1 MPRLGNLLPM
11 KFATKNRLPRRK
23 YASELAGGVL
33 GYEGGLVQATNA
45 NKASAKFRISTID
58 QDRDGDVVR
67 PKGCLKFLEAYRKN
81 PIVLFDHDAEGM
93 PVGLSE
99 TDNSLSL
106 WVMDDWIDATC
117 YFHQKTQKSAEVCDL
132 TLSGIL
138 RAASIGFRPLKNEK
152 IYKSG
157 NHVGHDFLE
166 WELTEWSICSMG
178 ANADALRLR
187 LDGNR
192 IKSVSLRRQLEAVAA
207 KVNRSQVSLS
217 GVKMAANVAK
227 AIDDEEE
234 DTVDAPEED
243 KDADPADEVPEAVTD
258 DAPEEETPEEAPEE
272 AAPEEAVA
280 SEDVAKPGM
289 LTLADLH
296 RHAQM
301 CLDYCNEAMKHNEQA
316 GVVSHLTKIQ
326 QDMQDAMEEIKAV
339 FSTEYPDGDLDSLMG
354 SGNDPET
361 PADTEEPGDSAE
373 LEPTD
378 DLEPTTKRY
387 KRLKKSHQACITET
401 KEFLDDMGDDARVP
415 KSYKGGCKYYSKSL
429 SDLLEGDNPK
439 EEDEPEL
446 ETKEEEVT
454 DNPATPAMDTDED
467 SPLVD
472 EEEMVKRALEMTR
485 KTRRGLTSK

>member
-1 MPRLGNLLPM
+1 M

-33 GYEGGLVQATNA
+33 GYEGGLVQATNPG
-45 NKASAKFRISTID
+45 KASAKFRISTID

-67 PKGCLKFLEAYRKN
+67 PKGCLKFLEAYRRN

-99 TDNSLSL
+99 RDSSLAL
-106 WVMDDWIDATC
+106 WVMDDWIDAEC
-117 YFHQKTQKSAEVCDL
+117 HFHQKTQKSSEVCDL

-138 RAASIGFRPLKNEK
+138 RAASIGFRPLRNEK

-192 IKSVSLRRQLEAVAA
+192 IKSVSLRRALEPVAA
-207 KVNRSQVSLS
+207 KVNRSQVSLA
-217 GVKMAANVAK
+217 GAKNMASQIITK
-227 AIDDEEE
+227 AEEEEE
-234 DTVDAPEED
+234 DKVEDAVADDLPEE
-243 KDADPADEVPEAVTD
+243 EAVTD
-258 DAPEEETPEEAPEE
+258 DAPEEEKDETPEETPDEP
-272 AAPEEAVA
+272 APEEAVA

-301 CLDYCNEAMKHNEQA
+301 CLDYCNESMKHNQQA
-316 GVVSHLTKIQ
+316 GVVAHLTKIQ

-339 FSTEYPDGDLDSLMG
+339 FGTEYPEGDLDSLMG
-354 SGNDPET
+354 AGNDPET
-361 PADTEEPGDSAE
+361 PADTEEPGDPAE

-378 DLEPTTKRY
+378 DLEPTTKRR
-387 KRLKKSHQACITET
+387 KRLKKSHAATLTET

-429 SDLLEGDNPK
+429 SDLLEGDAPK
-439 EEDEPEL
+439 DEEEPKDEL
-446 ETKEEEVT
+446 ETKDDEPS

-467 SPLVD
+467 SELVD
-472 EEEMVKRALEMTR
+472 EEELVKRALEMTR